1 MMKYLLVIILCFF
14 IDKSVSSKNI
24 FELTALSF
32 GIPLLYDQYFDKS
45 LLKKSDFDRRIDLL
59 NKYYKVKANKNFKIR
74 LNSRSDLIEYLIV
87 TDKLNR

>member
-1 MMKYLLVIILCFF
+1 MKYLLVIILCFF

-45 LLKKSDFDRRIDLL
+45 LLNKSDFDRRIGLL

>member
-1 MMKYLLVIILCFF
+1 MKYLLVIILCFF

-59 NKYYKVKANKNFKIR
+59 PNSKYRLQVKPIIIITKFLKF
-74 LNSRSDLIEYLIV
+74 RSFISLGL
-87 TDKLNR
+87 L